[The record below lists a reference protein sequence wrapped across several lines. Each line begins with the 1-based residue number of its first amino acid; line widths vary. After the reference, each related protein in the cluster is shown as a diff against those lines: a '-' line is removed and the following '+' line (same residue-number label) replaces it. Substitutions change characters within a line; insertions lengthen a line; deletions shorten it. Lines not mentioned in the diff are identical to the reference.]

1 MQMWLPSSL
10 STRSLVNLSSALFP
24 NLFSSLSSA
33 FPSPS
38 RTARHNVQ
46 SVKSVKLILKLI
58 RNSREGLHGEWGDGR
73 RVPGNCK
80 SNTQTA
86 RATLQLGTVLLP
98 LTPHCPFSLPLAPLD
113 SAGRL
118 HDFLSH
124 LNVCFTFLPRHAS
137 SILLPAIVYQVP

>member
-1 MQMWLPSSL
+1 MQMWLPSPL

-58 RNSREGLHGEWGDGR
+58 RNSREGLHGEWGMVGECQGT
-73 RVPGNCK
+73 V
-80 SNTQTA
+80 SQTQTA